1 MFKPIVGYEGI
12 YEIDEYGTMRNI
24 KTGKVFYGSLGTQGY
39 IATTLRDANGKKKT
53 EKVHRLVAT
62 AFCFKPEGCD
72 VVNHLDEDK
81 TNNYYKNLE
90 WTTIAKN
97 NSWGTRLTRAANTH
111 KHTIKIYDKNNNL
124 VGIFQGNHE
133 AAEAMG
139 VSSTT
144 IINWKKGKHKSKDG
158 YKIVVGGDE

>member
-24 KTGKVFYGSLGTQGY
+24 KTGKVFYGSLGTYGY
-39 IATTLRDANGKKKT
+39 IVTTLRDANGKKKT

-62 AFCFKPEGCD
+62 AFCFKPEGCN

-97 NSWGTRLTRAANTH
+97 NSWGTRLARAANTH
-111 KHTIKIYDKNNNL
+111 KHTIKIYDKDNNL
-124 VGIFQGNHE
+124 VGIF
-133 AAEAMG
+133 
-139 VSSTT
+139 
-144 IINWKKGKHKSKDG
+144 
-158 YKIVVGGDE
+158 